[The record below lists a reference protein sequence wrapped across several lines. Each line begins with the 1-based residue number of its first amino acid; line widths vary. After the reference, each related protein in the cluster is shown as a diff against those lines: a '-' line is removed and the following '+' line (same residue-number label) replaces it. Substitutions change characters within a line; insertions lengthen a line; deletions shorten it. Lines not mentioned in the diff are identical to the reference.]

1 MGGIERGANLLPE
14 GFGAS
19 RPARGQEND
28 GAEFCSERLHGCY
41 AIATPPRG
49 SGRYTYNWGMMRRAA
64 LPAWLV
70 RPLEAFARTEALGG
84 ALLAIAAL
92 AALVWANSAWQES
105 YRQIWATPIRIGAP
119 GFELSKPLLIWINDL
134 LMAVFF
140 LLVGLEIKRELVAG
154 ELSSLR
160 KAALPVAAALGGMAA
175 PALIFLSVAGEEPLR
190 RGWGIAMATDI
201 AFALGC
207 LRVLGRRVPSSLI
220 VLLTALAIIDDL
232 GAILVIALF
241 YTGQLSVLALAATGG
256 LTAVLTLMNA
266 RGVRSSGWYLFA
278 GAFLW
283 LAVLKSGI
291 HPTIAGVIVAF
302 AIPARARYS
311 RDELIEQ
318 AEAWLQDAR
327 TQDSRAAGRSLEALR
342 YGLRECE
349 APLTRLEHALH
360 PWVAYGILPLFA
372 LANAG
377 VDLSGVTLAAL
388 TTPVAGGVFLGLF
401 AGKQLGVFVASWL
414 AVRAGWADLP
424 EGVAWRHVYGM
435 GLLAGI
441 GFTMALFI
449 AVLAYGEGT
458 LLHQQAKIGILTASL
473 VSAVLGMLVLGL
485 GRCGVADQ
493 AP

>member
-1 MGGIERGANLLPE
+1 MV
-14 GFGAS
+14 
-19 RPARGQEND
+19 
-28 GAEFCSERLHGCY
+28 
-41 AIATPPRG
+41 
-49 SGRYTYNWGMMRRAA
+49 RRAA
-64 LPAWLV
+64 LPAWLI
-70 RPLEAFARTEALGG
+70 RPVEAFARTEALGG
-84 ALLAIAAL
+84 LLLAIAAL
-92 AALVWANSAWQES
+92 AALIWANSAWQES
-105 YRQIWATPIRIGAP
+105 YRQIWATPVRIGAP
-119 GFELSKPLLIWINDL
+119 GFELNKPLLIWINDL

-160 KAALPVAAALGGMAA
+160 KAGLPVAAAVGGMAA
-175 PALIFLSVAGEEPLR
+175 PALIFLLVAGGDESVR

-207 LRVLGRRVPSSLI
+207 LRALGGRVPSGL
-220 VLLTALAIIDDL
+220 VVFLTALAIIDDL

-241 YTGQLSVLALAATGG
+241 YSGQLSVPALAATGG
-256 LTAVLTLMNA
+256 LTAVLAIMNA
-266 RGVRSSGWYLFA
+266 RGVRSAAWYLFA
-278 GAFLW
+278 GVFLW

-291 HPTIAGVIVAF
+291 HPTIAGVIVAL
-302 AIPARARYS
+302 AVPARARYS
-311 RDELIEQ
+311 RAELIEQ

-327 TQDSRAAGRSLEALR
+327 TQDSQAAGRSLEALR
-342 YGLRECE
+342 YCLRECE

-401 AGKQLGVFVASWL
+401 AGKQLGVFLASRL
-414 AVRAGWADLP
+414 VVRAGWADLP
-424 EGVAWRHVYGM
+424 EGVAWKHVYGM

-473 VSAVLGMLVLGL
+473 VSALLGMLVLGL
-485 GRCGVADQ
+485 GRGGGANRG
-493 AP
+493 A